1 MTAWGHPEKY
11 LVRFAPD
18 SHRQRRPLVVLDDI
32 PRCRQE
38 LSEEVR
44 PPGSLRPLPASTPKG
59 LRAIDAKLS
68 SGSKAK
74 PNKIVGQMLKKDA
87 TKIVLG

>member
-1 MTAWGHPEKY
+1 VSSGVVGGGPSAW
-11 LVRFAPD
+11 
-18 SHRQRRPLVVLDDI
+18 I
-32 PRCRQE
+32 
-38 LSEEVR
+38 
-44 PPGSLRPLPASTPKG
+44 ASAASRIYTQG